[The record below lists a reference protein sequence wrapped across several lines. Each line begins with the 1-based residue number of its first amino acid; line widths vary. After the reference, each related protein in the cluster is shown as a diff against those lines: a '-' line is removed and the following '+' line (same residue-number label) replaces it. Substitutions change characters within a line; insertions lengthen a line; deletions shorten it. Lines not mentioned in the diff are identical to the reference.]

1 MIVYGMDYFYLS
13 WKFLLDVV
21 IVNVLNIDTFGTV
34 LKIHFVSISLEK
46 QLRNRIQMLERQ
58 IRKKKIK

>member
-1 MIVYGMDYFYLS
+1 MIIYGMDYFYLS

-46 QLRNRIQMLERQ
+46 QLRNRIQVLER
-58 IRKKKIK
+58 